1 LTVAAEDPLSHFTS
15 ALTDLLSAFGKLNT
29 AVADKMKEN
38 ERYLLARWMQNLSNG
53 FYGLMYAKQD
63 LTKAMEQSSE
73 PGASINYSTYVPAVQ
88 RLQKE
93 VDCVSAQ
100 LKDKGARIGALGPL
114 SDIDG
119 ISIERKLRA
128 GLEEKVS
135 DLKKVVADMG
145 IEPSGSDGLALKAT
159 IEADGE
165 KARQAAERLYQMT
178 SDFARVLDPTVIAP
192 EHPIPCVKPSA
203 G

>member
-1 LTVAAEDPLSHFTS
+1 
-15 ALTDLLSAFGKLNT
+15 
-29 AVADKMKEN
+29 
-38 ERYLLARWMQNLSNG
+38 
-53 FYGLMYAKQD
+53 
-63 LTKAMEQSSE
+63 
-73 PGASINYSTYVPAVQ
+73 
-88 RLQKE
+88 
-93 VDCVSAQ
+93 
-100 LKDKGARIGALGPL
+100 L